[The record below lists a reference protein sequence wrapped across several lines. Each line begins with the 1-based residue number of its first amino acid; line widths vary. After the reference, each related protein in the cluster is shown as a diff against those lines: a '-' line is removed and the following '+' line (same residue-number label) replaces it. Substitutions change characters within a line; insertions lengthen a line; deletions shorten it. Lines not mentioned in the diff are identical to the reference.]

1 MAKAECNRIPNL
13 KQKKHPQRKGIICQF
28 EERIIPLL
36 PVFGFA
42 ICPFDDFAAIG
53 GMALG
58 KEDQADQPRIA
69 QEYVELSERV
79 EVEITF

>member
-1 MAKAECNRIPNL
+1 
-13 KQKKHPQRKGIICQF
+13 
-28 EERIIPLL
+28 
-36 PVFGFA
+36 
-42 ICPFDDFAAIG
+42 
-53 GMALG
+53 MALG